1 MDPSPTPATPLQVG
15 RLVGLLLLAKLIA
28 GPLENFA
35 LMGPIV
41 AKPDGFLVNA
51 AAHPLNLPGAVML
64 SFVLCLV
71 SIATFVVTWPLFRR
85 AAPQLALWF
94 AAVTLVGVAMSLV
107 EGITM
112 MSMQSLSLA
121 HAEAAGASPDLYQAL
136 KGVVGAARNW
146 AHYTN
151 MLVGGFGLFV
161 MFLLLYRARLVP
173 RPLAAFALA
182 TTVLQMYSLGRP
194 FFGAPVMFELL
205 MPIGIAMLALMVWLL
220 WKGFAEPEVRA

>member
-1 MDPSPTPATPLQVG
+1 MDDAKQVG
-15 RLVGLLLLAKLIA
+15 RIVGALLLAKLIA
-28 GPLENFA
+28 GPIENFT

-51 AAHPLNLPGAVML
+51 AAHPLNLPFAVML
-64 SFVLCLV
+64 SFVLCLATLAIMAV
-71 SIATFVVTWPLFRR
+71 SYPLFRR
-85 AAPQLALWF
+85 HAPQLALWF
-94 AAVTLVGVAMSLV
+94 VALSIIGVATSLV
-107 EGITM
+107 ENITM

-121 HAEAAGASPDLYQAL
+121 YTAAVGASPELYQGL

-151 MLVGGFGLFV
+151 LLVGGCGLFV

-173 RPLAAFALA
+173 RLLAGFGLA
-182 TTVLQMYSLGRP
+182 TALLQMYSIGRP

-205 MPIGIAMLALMVWLL
+205 MPMGLTFLATSGWLL
-220 WKGFAEPEVRA
+220 WKGFAEQETRA

>member
-1 MDPSPTPATPLQVG
+1 MQMDDAKKVG
-15 RLVGLLLLAKLIA
+15 RIVGALLLAKLLI
-28 GPLENFA
+28 GPIENFT

-51 AAHPLNLPGAVML
+51 AAHPLNLPLAVML
-64 SFVLCLV
+64 SFLLCLITLAKMAV
-71 SIATFVVTWPLFRR
+71 AYPLFRR

-94 AAVTLVGVAMSLV
+94 VALSIVGIATTLV

-121 HAEAAGASPDLYQAL
+121 YAAAAGATPELYQGL
-136 KGVVGAARNW
+136 KGVVGGARNF

-151 MLVGGFGLFV
+151 LLVGGFGLFM

-173 RPLAAFALA
+173 RVLAGFGMA
-182 TTVLQMYSLGRP
+182 TGILQMYSLGRP

-205 MPIGIAMLALMVWLL
+205 APMGLTFLLTSGWLL
-220 WKGFAEPEVRA
+220 WKGFAEPKA